1 MIINAIQSSNI
12 LKYADL
18 DLQDIP
24 ERGLIA
30 VSGPNE
36 SGKSSIGETVC
47 FALFGRTFSLGM
59 DELSKVIRWGETHC
73 SAQLEFT
80 PRDGKRYRLERFLD
94 DGGNHSAR
102 LTLAASALND
112 ESIARG
118 VEQVADKVY
127 ELIGYE
133 YEEFV
138 ESFYLA
144 QREITTPH
152 PHSYAVKTMAG
163 LVTLEYCDQA
173 CQEDKEETLNEV
185 EQRQAEQ
192 ITVQGQI
199 EEIGI
204 NPHLMPSLDSEHA
217 EISRHMDESN
227 RLIEQLDD
235 ASIAYQDAIPKREK
249 ALSAQGRAGFFRF
262 IFLLLTLLTSSAWY
276 VLARMPEHEYALQ
289 LSDFINN
296 NVPNWQASMIPW
308 LLYAAG
314 GFALLFVIFWI
325 RRVSKHNS
333 AKAYDETAS
342 VLATALDNLGS
353 LPTVEIQDDSEEQ
366 GTASE
371 VEPSESPSPEEPTES
386 ESESI
391 VVDLAARE
399 RLSQR
404 VSDWSAGIAEVRD
417 GVGHEES
424 QLRKGVEADRRRLGQ
439 LDQAIAQEQ
448 ERLDKVEQ
456 LQGIK
461 VDLKQKIDDK
471 ERHMAIC
478 AVADELIQ
486 GTTREVSHQFNR
498 KLRGLVSKT
507 LPLFTEN
514 RYEHLQIDDDLS
526 VRAFS
531 SEKRDFMDLDEIS
544 SGTQR
549 QIMLAVRLALSQELV
564 DRAVQGSQFLFLDEP
579 FAFFDEKRT
588 RSSLTVLPTLS
599 EELNQIWIV
608 AQDFADDL
616 KFDLH
621 VHCDRESD
629 SIPLKQA

>member
-24 ERGLIA
+24 EQGLIA

-47 FALFGRTFSLGM
+47 FALFGRTFSLNM

-73 SAQLEFT
+73 SAKLEFT

-94 DGGNHSAR
+94 DAGNHSAR
-102 LTLAASALND
+102 LTLAASASND
-112 ESIARG
+112 EPIARG

-163 LVTLEYCDQA
+163 LVTLEYCDAA
-173 CQEDKEETLNEV
+173 CKEDKEETLNEV
-185 EQRQAEQ
+185 EQRQTEQ
-192 ITVQGQI
+192 VTVQGQI
-199 EEIGI
+199 EEVGI
-204 NPHLMPSLDSEHA
+204 DPQLMPSLESEHA

-235 ASIAYQDAIPKREK
+235 ASIAYQDALPKREK
-249 ALSAQGRAGFFRF
+249 ALSARGRAGFFRF
-262 IFLLLTLLTSSAWY
+262 IFLLLTLLAGGAWY
-276 VLARMPEHEYALQ
+276 VLAKMPEHEYALQ
-289 LSDFINN
+289 LSEFIGNMA
-296 NVPNWQASMIPW
+296 PNWQASW
-308 LLYAAG
+308 LLYAAAA
-314 GFALLFVIFWI
+314 FALLFVIFWI
-325 RRVSKHNS
+325 RRVSNHS
-333 AKAYDETAS
+333 STKAYDETAS
-342 VLATALDNLGS
+342 VLATALDNLSS
-353 LPTVEIQDDSEEQ
+353 LPAVEIQDDSEVSEA
-366 GTASE
+366 ASE
-371 VEPSESPSPEEPTES
+371 VASTESLSSEEQVGS

-391 VVDLAARE
+391 VVDRAARE

-424 QLRKGVEADRRRLGQ
+424 QLRKGVEVDRRRLGQ
-439 LDQAIAQEQ
+439 LDQVIAQEQ
-448 ERLDKVEQ
+448 ERLDRVEQ

-461 VDLKQKIDDK
+461 ADLKQKIEEK

>member
-12 LKYADL
+12 LKHADL

-47 FALFGRTFSLGM
+47 FALFGRTFSLSM

-80 PRDGKRYRLERFLD
+80 PGDGKRYRLERFLD

-102 LTLAASALND
+102 LTLAALAPND
-112 ESIARG
+112 EPIALG

-163 LVTLEYCDQA
+163 LVTFECCDQA
-173 CQEDKEETLNEV
+173 CQEDKEETLNEI

-204 NPHLMPSLDSEHA
+204 NPHLMPSMDSEHA

-227 RLIEQLDD
+227 RLIEQLGD
-235 ASIAYQDAIPKREK
+235 ASIAYQDALPKREK
-249 ALSAQGRAGFFRF
+249 ALSAQDRAGFFWF
-262 IFLLLTLLTSSAWY
+262 IFLLLALLASGAWY
-276 VLARMPEHEYALQ
+276 VLAKMPEHEYALQ
-289 LSDFINN
+289 LSDFISNK
-296 NVPNWQASMIPW
+296 VPNWQASMIPW
-308 LLYAAG
+308 LLYAAA

-325 RRVSKHNS
+325 RRASKHNS

-342 VLATALDNLGS
+342 VLATALDNLRS

-366 GTASE
+366 ETASK
-371 VEPSESPSPEEPTES
+371 VEPSEFPSSEESTES

-391 VVDLAARE
+391 MVDCAALE

-404 VSDWSAGIAEVRD
+404 VSDLSAGIAEVRD

-424 QLRKGVEADRRRLGQ
+424 QLRKDAEVDRRRLGQ
-439 LDQAIAQEQ
+439 LNQAIAQEQ

-471 ERHMAIC
+471 ELHMAIC

-531 SEKRDFMDLDEIS
+531 SEKHDFMDLDEIS

-608 AQDFADDL
+608 AQDFAEDL

-621 VHCDRESD
+621 VHCDRECD
-629 SIPLKQA
+629 LIPLKQA